1 LAKTREKAEPRLEDL
16 LIQQAEVLIVK
27 GKEQG
32 YLTPDDVLDGF
43 PDLETTEPEQMFR
56 IFGSFKEMGIEVTDS
71 AGEFEDKEDA
81 DDDMQLE
88 IEMMDSVS
96 LDDPVRMYLK

>member
-1 LAKTREKAEPRLEDL
+1 LAKTREKAEPRVEDL

-56 IFGSFKEMGIEVTDS
+56 VFAAFK
-71 AGEFEDKEDA
+71 
-81 DDDMQLE
+81 
-88 IEMMDSVS
+88 
-96 LDDPVRMYLK
+96 